1 MDCMM
6 KSIITIIHLNIGN
19 QMKVKLLAE
28 NIGAEIT
35 DISIDSLDE
44 SQINEIKQAWLK
56 HKVLVFRDQDISIK
70 SHIEFGKLFGD
81 LEIHPFADNHEDYPE
96 VIVLEAGGFLASTNA
111 HFFLELQNTSQISLF
126 ASTSELLALEIHVR
140 IDG

>member
-1 MDCMM
+1 
-6 KSIITIIHLNIGN
+6 
-19 QMKVKLLAE
+19 MKVELLAE
-28 NIGAEIT
+28 HIGAEIT

-81 LEIHPFADNHEDYPE
+81 LEIHPDQIQNLMQLSSYNKIRCVFANRFH
-96 VIVLEAGGFLASTNA
+96 GGYV
-111 HFFLELQNTSQISLF
+111 ESLWDIGNKIF
-126 ASTSELLALEIHVR
+126 TTIFNYINKS
-140 IDG
+140 